1 MKTILIKGALI
12 VDAKG
17 QFKGELLIEGQK
29 IAQVAPKCKAPSDA
43 HLIDASSLILM
54 PALIDAHTHYHLE
67 SRNTV
72 TADSFIEGSR
82 LAAFGGVTTIIDFA
96 DHDKNKTL
104 VESANARIE
113 AMKEEMEI
121 DFALHQ
127 GVYQFNEK
135 IEKELKELVE
145 KGITTIKVFTTYKD
159 VGYLIEKE
167 NLRSLFKAAAKYKIM
182 VSVHCEDDEI
192 IEQTLKEYKGDFSI
206 RDHPKLRPVEA
217 EKEALKYVGSLA
229 KEFDTALYIVHLSS
243 GEGLSITT
251 NFKNENLRVGV
262 ETTPHYLYLNQT
274 LLEKEKG
281 QLYLMTP
288 PLRKIKDNEELQKG
302 IKNNLIDV
310 VATDHCSFTKGQKL
324 KETDC
329 RYVLPG
335 IPGTEEMFSLLFT
348 NEIAKGNL
356 SLSQF
361 VDLLSTKP
369 AKLFGLYPQKGS
381 LECGT
386 DADLILI
393 DPNKEFSIET
403 KNMHTKAN
411 YSAYEPFK
419 AKGKVVATFLRG
431 QLIADEN
438 NYYAKKGGGLFLKAK
453 QSSLYSLGK

>member
-1 MKTILIKGALI
+1 LGATWAI
-12 VDAKG
+12 
-17 QFKGELLIEGQK
+17 FC
-29 IAQVAPKCKAPSDA
+29 P
-43 HLIDASSLILM
+43 
-54 PALIDAHTHYHLE
+54 
-67 SRNTV
+67 
-72 TADSFIEGSR
+72 
-82 LAAFGGVTTIIDFA
+82 
-96 DHDKNKTL
+96 
-104 VESANARIE
+104 
-113 AMKEEMEI
+113 
-121 DFALHQ
+121 
-127 GVYQFNEK
+127 
-135 IEKELKELVE
+135 
-145 KGITTIKVFTTYKD
+145 
-159 VGYLIEKE
+159 
-167 NLRSLFKAAAKYKIM
+167 
-182 VSVHCEDDEI
+182 
-192 IEQTLKEYKGDFSI
+192 SI
-206 RDHPKLRPVEA
+206 R
-217 EKEALKYVGSLA
+217 
-229 KEFDTALYIVHLSS
+229 SS
-243 GEGLSITT
+243 
-251 NFKNENLRVGV
+251 
-262 ETTPHYLYLNQT
+262 
-274 LLEKEKG
+274 
-281 QLYLMTP
+281 

-393 DPNKEFSIET
+393 DPNKEFSIEA
-403 KNMHTKAN
+403 KSVHTKAN

-438 NYYAKKGGGLFLKAK
+438 NYYAKKRGGLFLKAK